1 MSTELESRIIAVRN
15 SLLNNMTIAKER
27 ANKGRANDGQ
37 LQKYQTRLEEVN
49 KNILEATACGN
60 HMRDIYKNI
69 KSYAQEHQRNA
80 RNMLDLAIAA
90 AGDLVPDAGS
100 NGVHLKAEANNRI
113 TIVSENG
120 QNINLRE
127 GCGYRAI
134 LGALIRYAAIKA
146 QPDAFQF
153 ILFDEYFFTLS
164 DVTTYAVKSVMSAM
178 SKDMTII
185 CIEQRRNVA
194 DGILNAE
201 YVFKK
206 DENGNTEV
214 TRVL

>member
-1 MSTELESRIIAVRN
+1 MSAEFKSRLTSVRD

-27 ANKGRANDGQ
+27 ANKGRANDGK
-37 LQKYQTRLEEVN
+37 LQQYETRLAEV
-49 KNILEATACGN
+49 KQSIAETSACGN
-60 HMRDIYKNI
+60 HLRDVYKNI
-69 KSYAQEHQRNA
+69 EKYAQEHQRNA

-90 AGDLVPDAGS
+90 AGDLVPDANS
-100 NGVHLKAEANNRI
+100 SGVHLKAEANNRV
-113 TIVSENG
+113 TIVSKNG

-153 ILFDEYFFTLS
+153 MLFDEYFFTLS
-164 DVTTYAVKSVMSAM
+164 DVTTYAVKSVISAM
-178 SKDMTII
+178 SKDMTIV

-201 YVFKK
+201 YNFKK
-206 DENGNTEV
+206 DDNGNTTV
-214 TRVL
+214 SKVL

>member
-1 MSTELESRIIAVRN
+1 
-15 SLLNNMTIAKER
+15 
-27 ANKGRANDGQ
+27 
-37 LQKYQTRLEEVN
+37 
-49 KNILEATACGN
+49 
-60 HMRDIYKNI
+60 
-69 KSYAQEHQRNA
+69 
-80 RNMLDLAIAA
+80 MLDLAIAA

-100 NGVHLKAEANNRI
+100 AGVHLKAEANNRV
-113 TIVSENG
+113 TIVSSNG

-164 DVTTYAVKSVMSAM
+164 DVTTYAVKSVMQAM
-178 SKDMTII
+178 AKDMTIV

-194 DGILNAE
+194 DGILDAE

-206 DENGNTEV
+206 DESGTTTV
-214 TRVL
+214 TQVI

>member
-1 MSTELESRIIAVRN
+1 MPTEFESRLTSVRN

-27 ANKGRANDGQ
+27 ASKGRANDGK
-37 LQKYQTRLEEVN
+37 LQQYEARLKEIN
-49 KNILEATACGN
+49 QAILETSACGN
-60 HMRDIYKNI
+60 HLRDVYKNI
-69 KSYAQEHQRNA
+69 EKYAQEHQKTA

-100 NGVHLKAEANNRI
+100 SGVHLQPEANNRV
-113 TIVSENG
+113 TIVSGNG

-127 GCGYRAI
+127 GGGYRAI

-164 DVTTYAVKSVMSAM
+164 DVTTYAVKSVISAM
-178 SKDMTII
+178 SKDVTIV
-185 CIEQRRNVA
+185 CIEQRRNVV
-194 DGILNAE
+194 DGILSAE

-206 DENGNTEV
+206 NEHGDTSVE
-214 TRVL
+214 RAL

>member
-1 MSTELESRIIAVRN
+1 MSAEFKSRLIAVRDN
-15 SLLNNMTIAKER
+15 LLNNMTVAQER
-27 ANKGRANDGQ
+27 ANRGRANDGK
-37 LQKYQTRLEEVN
+37 LQQYEARLSELNRQIIE
-49 KNILEATACGN
+49 TSACGN
-60 HMRDIYKNI
+60 HLRDVYKNI
-69 KSYAQEHQRNA
+69 EHYSQEHQANA
-80 RNMLDLAIAA
+80 RLMLDLAIAA

-100 NGVHLKAEANNRI
+100 KGVHLKTEANNRV

-164 DVTTYAVKSVMSAM
+164 DITTYAVKSVISAM

-201 YVFKK
+201 YAFKK
-206 DENGNTEV
+206 DENGDTTV

>member
-1 MSTELESRIIAVRN
+1 MSAEFKSRLTSVRD
-15 SLLNNMTIAKER
+15 SLLNNMTIAQER
-27 ANKGRANDGQ
+27 ANKGRANDGK
-37 LQKYQTRLEEVN
+37 LQQYEVRLEEVN
-49 KNILEATACGN
+49 RALSETSSCGN
-60 HMRDIYKNI
+60 HLRDMYKNI
-69 KSYAQEHQRNA
+69 EKYAQEHQKNA

-100 NGVHLKAEANNRI
+100 SGVHLKAEANNRV

-164 DVTTYAVKSVMSAM
+164 DITTYAVKSVISAM
-178 SKDMTII
+178 SKDMTIV

-201 YVFKK
+201 YAFKK
-206 DENGNTEV
+206 DDSGTTSV
-214 TRVL
+214 TRML